1 MRASHGDCRAR
12 FGEDG
17 KARPGG
23 ASRTLQI
30 SANPRSPSPRWHGDL
45 AGSGNSSGATINT
58 HNKAKRYTHQLELG
72 RVAIVNCGLRL
83 VTLLQR
89 HRQLSET
96 SFLGGLVVGFSGRQ
110 TVDGRLTAGNAC
122 MGEFHESEADF
133 IPDVR
138 GTNGFGVGARPGF
151 LAANRRRGE
160 LVVRA
165 RRGNASPTGFPWD
178 VMGPPLLPK
187 NAFFEQP
194 ILFNRE
200 QKKREN

>member
-45 AGSGNSSGATINT
+45 ADSGSGSGATINT

-83 VTLLQR
+83 VTRLQR

-96 SFLGGLVVGFSGRQ
+96 SFLGGLVVGFSDRR
-110 TVDGRLTAGNAC
+110 TVHGRLTAGNAC

-151 LAANRRRGE
+151 LAANRRRRE
-160 LVVRA
+160 LVE
-165 RRGNASPTGFPWD
+165 RGRSRKALPAGFSRD
-178 VMGPPLLPK
+178 IVGPPILPK
-187 NAFFEQP
+187 KRISFNHRYFLTENRKNA
-194 ILFNRE
+194 
-200 QKKREN
+200 